1 MKRQRVRNAE
11 YRELLEQNDA
21 DDYDQRNIQLQNQ
34 QRKLRREN
42 VLEAQIQ
49 PGDTLQA
56 IALRYNCTIS
66 DLKRLNKIEK
76 EIEIHARKTIKVPVN
91 AHTILLQT
99 TNFDELP
106 IVHKSGQSSPH
117 HGGDSNAN
125 LNFSSN
131 DNIIHDIAANTSHQL
146 PNNILDEKLLVA
158 SVSLASNARH
168 KYSTASTSG
177 NSYRTILAT
186 DGSKRLNGSTT
197 DDIDPNDDE
206 FNFTDPLITPLAEP
220 NELYTDD
227 PSSITRHSGP
237 HAIRG
242 APRNDFTCSGSD
254 CDISWI
260 CLLVFILALCFA
272 IPLIYVI
279 YIAEH
284 PDKFHLKD
292 TEAFVNG

>member
-34 QRKLRREN
+34 RRKIRQEN

-91 AHTILLQT
+91 AHTILLHT

-106 IVHKSGQSSPH
+106 TVHKSGQNSPNHPGDLNHSSKNNH
-117 HGGDSNAN
+117 STTD
-125 LNFSSN
+125 
-131 DNIIHDIAANTSHQL
+131 TSLQL

-158 SVSLASNARH
+158 SVSLASSSSGIDRDKNGNNAHSSSVRD
-168 KYSTASTSG
+168 
-177 NSYRTILAT
+177 SYRTILAKESRAT
-186 DGSKRLNGSTT
+186 AHGDT
-197 DDIDPNDDE
+197 DPNDEDD
-206 FNFTDPLITPLAEP
+206 FNFTDPLITPLAESSA
-220 NELYTDD
+220 LYTED
-227 PSSITRHSGP
+227 TLQSGP

-242 APRNDFTCSGSD
+242 APRSEFSCSGSD

-260 CLLVFILALCFA
+260 CLLIFILALCFA

-284 PDKFHLKD
+284 PDQFHHK
-292 TEAFVNG
+292 EAEPFVIG